1 MKRAAETQLDK
12 PGDVSSDDSS
22 DSDSDGNGAAKG
34 NKFGLPNAAKG
45 SRSDGTRKKRTN
57 SNQNTE
63 PNTTGTLVRKAEMY
77 QEYMKH
83 IPIPA
88 VRGSQV
94 PFTSWQGLADS
105 LKALYHQP
113 LHYLTNLQLR
123 QWDCL
128 RLGLSG
134 DEACV
139 PLDDLIHPVKAEA
152 LVWLMEETHRL
163 TASPLSLA
171 KIWASDDFYHAYID
185 PVFP

>member
-1 MKRAAETQLDK
+1 ML
-12 PGDVSSDDSS
+12 G
-22 DSDSDGNGAAKG
+22 GH
-34 NKFGLPNAAKG
+34 
-45 SRSDGTRKKRTN
+45 
-57 SNQNTE
+57 
-63 PNTTGTLVRKAEMY
+63 TTGTLVRKAEMY
-77 QEYMKH
+77 QENMKH

-88 VRGSQV
+88 ARGSQV

-128 RLGLSG
+128 RLGS
-134 DEACV
+134 A
-139 PLDDLIHPVKAEA
+139 VKAEA

-171 KIWASDDFYHAYID
+171 KIWASDEFYHAYID